1 VTALRQL
8 PKGQRAVLVLRY
20 IADLSVEETAHA
32 LNCSTGNVKSR
43 CARGLTTLRRMM
55 PDSMFR
61 PGRN

>member
-1 VTALRQL
+1 
-8 PKGQRAVLVLRY
+8 VLVLRY

-32 LNCSTGNVKSR
+32 LNCSTGNVKSQ